1 MKPLSTELIEKAKN
15 AQSAQDLIALAKD
28 ENMEL
33 TLEQATE
40 YMKVLHPPMGE
51 IEDGDLDN
59 VAGGA
64 CYIGDNRLI
73 VTVNHTCKYWKCE
86 KCGGHKKMVTVYK
99 EDRYGGERY
108 QCNDCYTYPCKC
120 KNCSYMS
127 YEKAMWLCNHPLNK
141 G

>member
-1 MKPLSTELIEKAKN
+1 MENLTTELIEKAKN

-73 VTVNHTCKYWKCE
+73 VTVNHTCKYWKCK
-86 KCGGHKKMVTVYK
+86 KCGGYKKMSGLYDSSGYVD
-99 EDRYGGERY
+99 ECY
-108 QCNDCYTYPCKC
+108 QCNKCYNRPCNC
-120 KNCSYMS
+120 NHCSYMS
-127 YEKAMWLCNHPLNK
+127 YEKGMWLCNHRVNK